1 MYCSDS
7 KFVSR
12 IGVINKRGWLL
23 TLAGDVAKREVTD
36 TDYYGDED
44 DEESAKYDELTE
56 DRLYQSLEYTKEDL
70 YDED

>member
-1 MYCSDS
+1 M
-7 KFVSR
+7 
-12 IGVINKRGWLL
+12 